1 MQQLICC
8 RCYSYYHFPTG
19 CTRACTFSAYALAIV
34 RVSYTFLGC
43 WLAVVELVMA
53 TLPPS
58 ILHARDQLS
67 ADFDWLCVPHDM
79 LILDDLC
86 STS

>member
-1 MQQLICC
+1 MYTCDVRVRLA
-8 RCYSYYHFPTG
+8 H
-19 CTRACTFSAYALAIV
+19 TRLHLIV
-34 RVSYTFLGC
+34 RASYTFLGC
-43 WLAVVELVMA
+43 WLAVVALVMA